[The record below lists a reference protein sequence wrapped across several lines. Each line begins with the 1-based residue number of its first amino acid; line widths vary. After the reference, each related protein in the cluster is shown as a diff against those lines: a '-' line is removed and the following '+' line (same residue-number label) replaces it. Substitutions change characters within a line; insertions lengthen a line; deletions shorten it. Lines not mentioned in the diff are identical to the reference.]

1 MGSLKI
7 ARAYDVRD
15 GCVESAD
22 SADSADSTAAHY
34 LVDRLWPRGVS
45 KDDLPLAGWPKEL
58 TPSPHLRTDFHSGAL
73 DWEQFGDSYRAELD
87 ERHADG
93 ELDDILGE
101 LKNVLAEG
109 DVLLLFAGKDTD
121 HTHAK
126 VLQGWLKNNLS
137 GD

>member
-15 GCVESAD
+15 GSAD
-22 SADSADSTAAHY
+22 SADTADTAAHY
-34 LVDRLWPRGVS
+34 LVDRLWPRGVR

-73 DWEQFGDSYRAELD
+73 DWDQFGDAYRAELD
-87 ERHADG
+87 ERHSDG
-93 ELDDILGE
+93 ELDDILAE
-101 LKNVLAEG
+101 LQNALAEG

-126 VLQGWLKNNLS
+126 VLQGWLEDNLNR
-137 GD
+137 D